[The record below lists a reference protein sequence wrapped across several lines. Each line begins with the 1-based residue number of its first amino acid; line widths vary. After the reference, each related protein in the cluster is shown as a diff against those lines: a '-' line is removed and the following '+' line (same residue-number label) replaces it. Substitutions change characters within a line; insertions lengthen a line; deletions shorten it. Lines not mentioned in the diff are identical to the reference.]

1 MAHMFCFGYG
11 YCAAVLARRLIA
23 RGWTVTGT
31 CREADKAAGLE
42 AEGVRPVVFDGLS
55 PSPEVTAA
63 LADADH
69 ILVSIA
75 PDADGDPVLVNHG
88 ADIAE
93 LGDQVAWIGYLSATG
108 VYGDRGGD
116 WVGEDSALAPTT
128 NRGRSRLDAEWDW
141 LEHGKKTGQPVHLF
155 RLSGIYGPGRSQL
168 EAVLDG
174 SARRVIK
181 DGQVFSRAHVDD
193 IATVLEASIAAPNPG
208 RAYNVCDDEPAPP
221 QDVIAYAAMLLGRPL
236 PDEVAFEDAPLSPM
250 ARSFY
255 SESKRV
261 SNDRIKDELGVRL
274 RYPTYREGLKA
285 LAAELGKR

>member
-1 MAHMFCFGYG
+1 MAHLFCFGYG
-11 YCAAVLARRLIA
+11 YCAAALSRRVMA

-31 CREADKAAGLE
+31 CRQADHAEDLK
-42 AEGVRPVVFDGLS
+42 AEGVRAVVFDGLS
-55 PSPEVTAA
+55 PSPDVTAA
-63 LADADH
+63 LKDATH

-75 PDADGDPVLVNHG
+75 PDADGDPVLVHHG

-108 VYGDRGGD
+108 VYGDRGGE
-116 WVGEDSALAPTT
+116 WVDEDSALAPTT

-141 LEHGKKTGQPVHLF
+141 LELGKKAGQPVHLF

-174 SARRVIK
+174 TARRVIK
-181 DGQVFSRAHVDD
+181 EGQVFSRAHVDD

-236 PDEVAFEDAPLSPM
+236 PDEVPFEDAPLSPM

-261 SNDRIKDELGVRL
+261 SNKRIKEELGVTL
-274 RYPTYREGLKA
+274 RYPSYKDGLRA
-285 LAAELGKR
+285 LAAEMAR